1 MMIDHGDNWQDSLKK
16 EITGTT
22 VLTDYT
28 NKTYTVDGIDFTKT
42 PRSTFQVGNGQMN
55 SYADYYL
62 NKYGLQIKD
71 KDQFLLI
78 SRARERDILAG
89 HPEFIYLIPELSRAT
104 GMTDQMRS
112 NFKLMKEI
120 SEFTRLNPEKRVNNL
135 MKFNRRIQETPESA
149 RVFSEWCVE
158 LNRDLF
164 DVDIHELPPEAIL
177 FGADHQECAN
187 AKNEWVIKGC
197 TTMYKTIRCTR
208 WIFLYPKKI
217 ERESKNFLKTLIE
230 AAAEMNYFIAEPMM
244 KGIEDDRQETYGK
257 VIQSIADRLP
267 NFILIVL
274 PTNRADRY
282 SSLKNLCV
290 VKYGI
295 PSQMVVEN
303 RVLRHKSL
311 RSICTK
317 VAIQI
322 NCKLGGIPWLVKI
335 PVSGLMTVGFDVSH
349 DPKDRRKSLGA
360 MVATM
365 DMKKSSCFYSVTM
378 EYKDGNEMVQQV
390 DQHLKRAI
398 EIYKETIGAYPER
411 IVYYRDGVGDSQVQ
425 FVKKQEV
432 EPIIATLRD
441 IYGDEQEPRFAFII
455 VNKRTNARF
464 FKKSGSQ
471 WINPKPGSIINSGVT
486 MRGRQEFYLISTS
499 VNTGT
504 TNPTHYN
511 IIYNTTGL
519 EQDKIE
525 KLTYKLTLMY
535 YNWSGGVRIPSVCQN
550 AKKLAFLG
558 TQSLNSTQ
566 VHENLVKSLYF
577 L

>member
-1 MMIDHGDNWQDSLKK
+1 MMREHGDNWQDNLKK

-28 NKTYTVDGIDFTKT
+28 NKTYTVDGIDFSKT
-42 PRSTFQVGNGQMN
+42 PRSTFQVGNGEMT
-55 SYADYYL
+55 SYAEYYL
-62 NKYGLQIKD
+62 NKYGLKIDD

-120 SEFTRLNPEKRVNNL
+120 SDYTRLNPEKRVNAL
-135 MKFNRRIQETPESA
+135 IKFNRRIQDTPESA
-149 RVFSEWCVE
+149 RVFHDWCVE
-158 LNRDLF
+158 LDRDLV
-164 DVDIHELPPEAIL
+164 DVDIHELPPETII
-177 FGADHQECAN
+177 FGGEHQECAN
-187 AKNEWVIKGC
+187 AKNEWVIKGR
-197 TTMYKTIRCTR
+197 TTMYKAVDCTR
-208 WIFLYPKKI
+208 WIFLYPSKI
-217 ERESKNFLKTLIE
+217 ERESKHFLKTLIE
-230 AAAEMNYFIAEPMM
+230 AAADMNYTISEPMM
-244 KGIEDDRQETYGK
+244 KGIEDDRQETYGR
-257 VIQSIADRLP
+257 VIQSIADRKP
-267 NFILIVL
+267 NFVLIVL

-303 RVLRHKSL
+303 RVLRHKNL

-317 VAIQI
+317 IAIQM
-322 NCKLGGIPWLVKI
+322 NCKLGGIPWLVKV

-365 DMKKSSCFYSVTM
+365 DVKKSSCFYSVTM
-378 EYKDGNEMVQQV
+378 EYKDGNDMVQQV

-432 EPIIATLRD
+432 EPIVATLRD
-441 IYGDEQEPRFAFII
+441 IYGDKQEPRFAFII

-471 WINPKPGSIINSGVT
+471 WVNPKPGSIINSGVT

-519 EQDKIE
+519 DQEKIE
-525 KLTYKLTLMY
+525 KLTYKLTLTY